1 MQSIYTS
8 SNTDNG
14 ITDAEGNL
22 IPPEDKSFYVGQT
35 CNANAG
41 TAHNLI
47 HWKPALRDWVDDRL
61 EQDGWLAPE
70 RIVERENMKP
80 KKRHKQADE
89 IVELW
94 DQCDFLKGLFHD
106 FKQNIE
112 TARNMD
118 PTKVA
123 RGSRRW

>member
-1 MQSIYTS
+1 MLEIFQ
-8 SNTDNG
+8 G
-14 ITDAEGNL
+14 ITNAIGILDAEGNI
-22 IPPEDKSFYVGQT
+22 IPSEDKAFFVGQT
-35 CNANAG
+35 CNSNAG

-47 HWKPALRDWVDDRL
+47 HWKLALRDWVDDRL
-61 EQDGWLAPE
+61 EQDGWLTPE
-70 RIVERENMKP
+70 KIVGREKMKL
-80 KKRHKQADE
+80 KKRHKLADE

-94 DQCDFLKGLFHD
+94 DQCDFLKGLFLD

-123 RGSRRW
+123 RGTRRY